1 MNISDKKKYSIIV
14 NDKKPKIFITKP
26 GYAHNIINTGNKD
39 AKFIVWSNELFDKNK
54 PDTYK
59 YKI

>member
-1 MNISDKKKYSIIV
+1 M
-14 NDKKPKIFITKP
+14 FITKP
-26 GYAHNIINTGNKD
+26 EYAHNIINTGNKD

-59 YKI
+59 YKLNMKILPYWEQDQR